1 MLEMPQGDA
10 LAAVSDGGLGRI
22 VEQPRDLAKQPTAGR
37 TQVLHQWAL
46 GQL

>member
-10 LAAVSDGGLGRI
+10 LASVSDGGLGRI
-22 VEQPRDLAKQPTAGR
+22 VEQPARPRQQPTADR
-37 TQVLHQWAL
+37 TQVLHQRAL